1 MKGEA
6 RKAAIAA
13 YKDRRIATGVYA
25 LRFAGEDRVWV
36 GGAKDLSGIE
46 NRQRFTMRTGGHP
59 RRELQTAWKEYGE
72 AAFSFEILETL
83 DLPDDV
89 TDFIRASRL
98 EDRVAH
104 WREALSA
111 TPV

>member
-13 YKDRRIATGVYA
+13 YKERRIASGVYA

-36 GGAKDLSGIE
+36 GAAKDLAGIE

-59 RRELQTAWKEYGE
+59 RRELQVAWNRHGE
-72 AAFSFEILETL
+72 PAFGFEILETL
-83 DLPDDV
+83 DLPDDA

-98 EDRVAH
+98 DDRVAH
-104 WREALSA
+104 WRAVLAA

>member
-1 MKGEA
+1 
-6 RKAAIAA
+6 
-13 YKDRRIATGVYA
+13 
-25 LRFAGEDRVWV
+25 
-36 GGAKDLSGIE
+36 
-46 NRQRFTMRTGGHP
+46 MRTGGHP
-59 RRELQTAWKEYGE
+59 RRELQAAWKTYGE

-98 EDRVAH
+98 DDRVAH